1 MCILTTTACSAI
13 LILYG
18 MAFGNTTSKIW
29 LITIFLSLF
38 KDIFAIQPV
47 KIFLI
52 SFVSSILW
60 KKINVQDESDIQM
73 QIKIQAVEELFA
85 ENNISHETT
94 QDYLDA
100 DTNPSV
106 VVPIEGIHNVAP
118 SLPSKEEL
126 EYARNAALKKNK
138 LRNLIMDL
146 FTYIVFVILALQ
158 IPSTSFNEIQ
168 SIKEAFDMSG
178 GATSNHSITFDQVK

>member
-1 MCILTTTACSAI
+1 
-13 LILYG
+13 

-85 ENNISHETT
+85 ANNTSHETT
-94 QDYLDA
+94 HDYLDT

-118 SLPSKEEL
+118 SPPSKEEL
-126 EYARNAALKKNK
+126 QCSREAALKKKK
-138 LRNLIMDL
+138 LRNSTIELI
-146 FTYIVFVILALQ
+146 THVIFVILAVQ
-158 IPSTSFNEIQ
+158 VPSNCFNAIQ
-168 SIKEAFDMSG
+168 STKEALDISERS
-178 GATSNHSITFDQVK
+178 TSNHSITFDQVI

>member
-1 MCILTTTACSAI
+1 
-13 LILYG
+13 

-60 KKINVQDESDIQM
+60 KKIYVQDESDIQM

-85 ENNISHETT
+85 ANNTSHETT
-94 QDYLDA
+94 QDYLDT

-106 VVPIEGIHNVAP
+106 VVPIEGIHNAAP
-118 SLPSKEEL
+118 SPPSKEEL
-126 EYARNAALKKNK
+126 QCSRNAALKKK
-138 LRNLIMDL
+138 KWRNLIIDL

-178 GATSNHSITFDQVK
+178 RATSNHSITFDQVK